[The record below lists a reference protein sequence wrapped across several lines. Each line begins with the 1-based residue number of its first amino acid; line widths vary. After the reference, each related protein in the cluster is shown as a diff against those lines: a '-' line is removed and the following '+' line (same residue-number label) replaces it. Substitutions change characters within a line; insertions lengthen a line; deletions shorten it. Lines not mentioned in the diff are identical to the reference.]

1 MDEALSSRGLG
12 DRLRPVPSPP
22 DLGFPGRASTPIE
35 VGDIGARWRLVES
48 HLLTAIGLTARR
60 RVRWGLSVA
69 LVALVYFG
77 AALAGNALKLTGNVD
92 AVWPPAGVGIAAIYL
107 GGLSLLPGVLVGDI
121 LADVL
126 PGGLPITALIGQTFG
141 NMLEVVVAAMLLRR
155 LVRHGSPLD
164 RLDGIARLLIA
175 VLAGVAISATVGPI
189 SLFLSDAITSGELP
203 GVMRTWFIGDSC
215 GALIVVPLA
224 LAWLPL
230 RPRPFNGRNFEAA
243 LALTATVVL
252 TEVGLRVEANGPV
265 MFLVFPALIWAA
277 LRLGARGGTL
287 AVLVT
292 VALTIRATAHQVG
305 PFVVHSITNE
315 VLGTQLYVAAAVV
328 STLVLVAIVAERE
341 HFAERLNASRMRIV
355 EAANAERRRLER
367 DLHDGAQQRLTALS
381 MHLNGL
387 QHAAA
392 REGTGELLRHL
403 SSEVSLAIDELRELA
418 HGIHPKVLTDFGL
431 ERAVENMA
439 ARSHVPVKVVAF
451 LPKSERV
458 DETAESTAYF
468 VIAESLANA
477 ERHSQCTAIRVRI
490 ALLHGVLNIRVA
502 DDGVGGAAAAPGSGL
517 EGLRDRVE
525 TAGGSFH
532 VISVTGGGTHVHAA
546 IPVRSIGAKP
556 TPA

>member
-12 DRLRPVPSPP
+12 DRLRPAPSPP
-22 DLGFPGRASTPIE
+22 EAGLPGLASTPIE
-35 VGDIGARWRLVES
+35 VGDVGERWRDLES
-48 HLLTAIGLTARR
+48 RLLTAFGLTARQ
-60 RVRWGLSVA
+60 RVRWGLTVT

-77 AALAGNALKLTGNVD
+77 SALAGNALKLTGNVD
-92 AVWPPAGVGIAAIYL
+92 AVWPPAGVGIAAVYL

-121 LADVL
+121 LADL
-126 PGGLPITALIGQTFG
+126 PGSLPISALIGQTCG
-141 NMLEVVVAAMLLRR
+141 NMLEVVVAAVLLRR
-155 LVRHGSPLD
+155 LVRHGAPLD
-164 RLDGIARLLIA
+164 RLDGLGRLLVA
-175 VLAGVAISATVGPI
+175 VLAGTAISASVGPI

-203 GVMRTWFIGDSC
+203 DVMRTWFIGDSC

-224 LAWLPL
+224 LAWLPP
-230 RPRPFNGRNFEAA
+230 RPHPFNGRKIEAA

-252 TEVGLRVEANGPV
+252 TEIGLRLEANGPV

-287 AVLVT
+287 AVLLT
-292 VALTIRATAHQVG
+292 VGLTIRETAHQTG

-315 VLGTQLYVAAAVV
+315 LLGTQLYIAAAVV

-341 HFAERLNASRMRIV
+341 LFAQRLNASRMRIV

-381 MHLNGL
+381 MQLSGL
-387 QHAAA
+387 QRTPATK
-392 REGTGELLRHL
+392 ETGELLRHVSDEL
-403 SSEVSLAIDELRELA
+403 SLAIAELRELA

-439 ARSHVPVKVVAF
+439 ARSHVPVKVVSF
-451 LPKSERV
+451 LPADERL
-458 DETAESTAYF
+458 DDTAESTAYY

-477 ERHSQCTAIRVRI
+477 ERHSHCSTIRVRI
-490 ALLHGVLNIRVA
+490 ALLHGVLNVRVA
-502 DDGVGGAAAAPGSGL
+502 DDGVGGARAAPGSGL

-525 TAGGSFH
+525 SAGGSFH
-532 VISVTGGGTHVHAA
+532 VVTVLGGGTHVHAA
-546 IPVRSIGAKP
+546 IPVRSVDQRAG
-556 TPA
+556 